1 MASYSVGIAAVEA
14 GVMVV
19 DEDAVLVTLRTAVY
33 SVAVV
38 GHGIDSTAELK
49 CGYVTHFVT

>member
-49 CGYVTHFVT
+49 CGYAAHFVT